1 MVMMWDTWTQDQ
13 TRRKGAAV
21 STALTEHTGPW
32 TIADVEALPDRGDHT
47 RYELLAT
54 GVLTVSA
61 APEPVHQRASRRL
74 ANLLESAATAAVPNV
89 EILEAVNV
97 IIPGGRLCI
106 PDIAIVDRDEADPSI
121 TRFSPGSVLAVVE
134 IVSPS
139 TTTTDRVVKP
149 DLYAAAKVRHYF
161 RLELEKS
168 VPELLV
174 FELRRSGRHV
184 HLMTA
189 PAGERTKIEIPFSF
203 DVDPA
208 DLVAWPQ
215 R

>member
-1 MVMMWDTWTQDQ
+1 M
-13 TRRKGAAV
+13 

-32 TIADVEALPDRGDHT
+32 SIADVEALPDRGDHT
-47 RYELLAT
+47 RYELLAP

-74 ANLLESAATAAVPNV
+74 ANLLETAADDAGENV

-106 PDIAIVDRDEADPSI
+106 PDIAIIDRDVAELST
-121 TRFSPGSVLAVVE
+121 TRFEPGSVLAVVE

-149 DLYAAAKVRHYF
+149 DLYAAAKVPLYL
-161 RLELEKS
+161 RLELGGT
-168 VPELLV
+168 PELLV
-174 FELRRSGRHV
+174 FDLRRSGRH
-184 HLMTA
+184 LLRCTA
-189 PAGERTKIEIPFSF
+189 PGGTQTTIEAPFAF
-203 DVDPA
+203 TVDPA
-208 DLVAWPQ
+208 ELVSWSQ